1 MTWMETKR
9 LYLDKGNLFEDLA
22 NDGPEWQ
29 NRLHVADP
37 TQLGKRFDD
46 DDNLDDLLFL
56 GR

>member
-22 NDGPEWQ
+22 QDGPEWQ